1 MAFEKILIVED
12 EERMRRLIGD
22 YLKREG
28 FKIIEAEDGKRA
40 LESFE
45 SENVDLIILDIMLP
59 EYDGWTVCRE
69 IRKSS
74 KVPII
79 MLTARSEES
88 DELFGF
94 ELGADEYVTKPF
106 SPKILVA
113 RVNALLRRTNAIIE
127 DIVSIEGIELD
138 QIFIGSCTNGRFEDL
153 KVVSEIIGDD
163 KIDDGV
169 RVIIIPASRTEYLKA
184 LNAGLIKRFVE
195 AGAIVEFP
203 SCGPCFGGS
212 FGLLGDGEVGLST
225 SNRNFRGR
233 QGSADA
239 EIYLS
244 SPAVA
249 AASALKGVITDPRK
263 I

>member
-1 MAFEKILIVED
+1 LAFKKILIVED

-40 LESFE
+40 LEFFE

-74 KVPII
+74 EVPII

-113 RVNALLRRTNAIIE
+113 RVNALLRRANAIIE
-127 DIVSIEGIELD
+127 DIASIEGIEVD
-138 QIFIGSCTNGRFEDL
+138 QIGHRVLIDGNEVEMTPKEYELLDFMIKNVGQALTREQILDEVWGYDYYGDFRTVDTHIKRLRIKLDEKSNFIQTVRGIGYRFEV
-153 KVVSEIIGDD
+153 K
-163 KIDDGV
+163 K
-169 RVIIIPASRTEYLKA
+169 
-184 LNAGLIKRFVE
+184 
-195 AGAIVEFP
+195 
-203 SCGPCFGGS
+203 
-212 FGLLGDGEVGLST
+212 
-225 SNRNFRGR
+225 
-233 QGSADA
+233 
-239 EIYLS
+239 
-244 SPAVA
+244 
-249 AASALKGVITDPRK
+249 
-263 I
+263 

>member
-1 MAFEKILIVED
+1 MAFKKILIVED

-40 LESFE
+40 LEFFE
-45 SENVDLIILDIMLP
+45 SENIDLIILDIMLP

-113 RVNALLRRTNAIIE
+113 RVNALLRRANAIIG
-127 DIVSIEGIELD
+127 DIASIEGVEID
-138 QIFIGSCTNGRFEDL
+138 QIGHRVLIDGNEVEMTPKEYELLDFMIKNIGQALTREQILDEVWGYDYYGDFRTVDTHIKRLRIKLDEKSNLIQTVRGIGYRFEV
-153 KVVSEIIGDD
+153 K
-163 KIDDGV
+163 K
-169 RVIIIPASRTEYLKA
+169 
-184 LNAGLIKRFVE
+184 
-195 AGAIVEFP
+195 
-203 SCGPCFGGS
+203 
-212 FGLLGDGEVGLST
+212 
-225 SNRNFRGR
+225 
-233 QGSADA
+233 
-239 EIYLS
+239 
-244 SPAVA
+244 
-249 AASALKGVITDPRK
+249 
-263 I
+263 

>member
-1 MAFEKILIVED
+1 LAFKKILIVED

-40 LESFE
+40 LDFFE
-45 SENVDLIILDIMLP
+45 SENIDLIILDIMLP

-74 KVPII
+74 KIPII

-106 SPKILVA
+106 SPKILIA

-127 DIVSIEGIELD
+127 DIVSIEGIEVD
-138 QIFIGSCTNGRFEDL
+138 QIAH
-153 KVVSEIIGDD
+153 
-163 KIDDGV
+163 
-169 RVIIIPASRTEYLKA
+169 RVIIDGNEVEMTPKEYELLDFMIKNVGQALTREQILDEVWGYNYYGDFRTVDTH
-184 LNAGLIKRFVE
+184 IKRLRIKLDEKSNLIQTVRGIGYRF
-195 AGAIVEFP
+195 
-203 SCGPCFGGS
+203 
-212 FGLLGDGEVGLST
+212 EV
-225 SNRNFRGR
+225 
-233 QGSADA
+233 
-239 EIYLS
+239 
-244 SPAVA
+244 
-249 AASALKGVITDPRK
+249 KK
-263 I
+263 

>member
-1 MAFEKILIVED
+1 LAFKKILIVED

-28 FKIIEAEDGKRA
+28 FKIIEAEDGKMA
-40 LESFE
+40 LKSFE
-45 SENVDLIILDIMLP
+45 HENIDLIILDIMLP

-113 RVNALLRRTNAIIE
+113 RVNALLRRTNVIIG
-127 DIVSIEGIELD
+127 DIVSIEGIEVD
-138 QIFIGSCTNGRFEDL
+138 QIGHRVLIDGNEVEMTPKEYELLDFMTKNSGQALTREQILDEVWGYDYYGDFRTVDTHIKRLRIKLDKKSNLIQTVRGIGYRFEV
-153 KVVSEIIGDD
+153 K
-163 KIDDGV
+163 K
-169 RVIIIPASRTEYLKA
+169 
-184 LNAGLIKRFVE
+184 
-195 AGAIVEFP
+195 
-203 SCGPCFGGS
+203 
-212 FGLLGDGEVGLST
+212 
-225 SNRNFRGR
+225 
-233 QGSADA
+233 
-239 EIYLS
+239 
-244 SPAVA
+244 
-249 AASALKGVITDPRK
+249 
-263 I
+263 

>member
-1 MAFEKILIVED
+1 MAFKKILIVED

-40 LESFE
+40 LEFFK
-45 SENVDLIILDIMLP
+45 SENIDLIILDIMLP

-113 RVNALLRRTNAIIE
+113 RVNALLRRTNIATE
-127 DIVSIEGIELD
+127 DVVSTGGIVIDKISHRILIEGNEVEMSPKEYELLD
-138 QIFIGSCTNGRFEDL
+138 FMVKNSGQALTREQILDEVWGYDYYGDYRTVDTHIKRLRIKLDKKSNLIQTVRGIGYRFEV
-153 KVVSEIIGDD
+153 K
-163 KIDDGV
+163 K
-169 RVIIIPASRTEYLKA
+169 
-184 LNAGLIKRFVE
+184 
-195 AGAIVEFP
+195 
-203 SCGPCFGGS
+203 
-212 FGLLGDGEVGLST
+212 
-225 SNRNFRGR
+225 
-233 QGSADA
+233 
-239 EIYLS
+239 
-244 SPAVA
+244 
-249 AASALKGVITDPRK
+249 
-263 I
+263 

>member
-1 MAFEKILIVED
+1 LAFKKILIVED

-40 LESFE
+40 LDFFE
-45 SENVDLIILDIMLP
+45 SENIDLIILDIMLP

-74 KVPII
+74 KIPII

-106 SPKILVA
+106 SPKILIA

-127 DIVSIEGIELD
+127 DIVSIEGIEVD
-138 QIFIGSCTNGRFEDL
+138 QIAHRVLIDGNEVEMTPKEYELLDFMIKNVGQALTREQILDEVWGYNYYGDFRTVDTHIKRLRIKLNEKSNLIQTVRGIGYRFEV
-153 KVVSEIIGDD
+153 K
-163 KIDDGV
+163 K
-169 RVIIIPASRTEYLKA
+169 
-184 LNAGLIKRFVE
+184 
-195 AGAIVEFP
+195 
-203 SCGPCFGGS
+203 
-212 FGLLGDGEVGLST
+212 
-225 SNRNFRGR
+225 
-233 QGSADA
+233 
-239 EIYLS
+239 
-244 SPAVA
+244 
-249 AASALKGVITDPRK
+249 
-263 I
+263 

>member
-1 MAFEKILIVED
+1 MTLKKILIVED

-28 FKIIEAEDGKRA
+28 FKIIEAEDGKQA
-40 LESFE
+40 LEFFK

-113 RVNALLRRTNAIIE
+113 RVNALLRRTNTITE
-127 DIVSIEGIELD
+127 NIVSTEGIVID
-138 QIFIGSCTNGRFEDL
+138 QIGHRVLINGNEVEMSPKEYELLDFMTKNTGQALTREQILDKVWGYDYYGDFRTVDTHIKRLRIKLGEKSNLIQTVRGIGYRFEV
-153 KVVSEIIGDD
+153 K
-163 KIDDGV
+163 K
-169 RVIIIPASRTEYLKA
+169 
-184 LNAGLIKRFVE
+184 
-195 AGAIVEFP
+195 
-203 SCGPCFGGS
+203 
-212 FGLLGDGEVGLST
+212 
-225 SNRNFRGR
+225 
-233 QGSADA
+233 
-239 EIYLS
+239 
-244 SPAVA
+244 
-249 AASALKGVITDPRK
+249 
-263 I
+263 